1 MGCLAGFQQ
10 LPGSTDMVATCSNFQ
25 KVMTCLAPIKE
36 NCTSD
41 ENFQSSMTA
50 LNSVKSLCAG
60 GGECTGPLQN
70 CYKDAGIDTTGA
82 SMPEPSCEDAKT
94 LQTCLKGLS
103 TVCEGNYAYDQIK
116 TSLQD
121 VVAKCT
127 NLASAQCDLQAAMG
141 CLAGFQQLPGS
152 TDMAATCSN
161 FQKAMTCLAPIKEN
175 CNSDE
180 NFQSSMTALNSVESM
195 CAGGGECTGPLQNC
209 YKDAGIDTTGASMP
223 EPSCEDAKTLQT
235 CLKGLSTVC
244 EGNYAYDQSKTS
256 LQDVVAKCTNLASA
270 QCDLQAAMGCLAGF
284 QQLAGSTDMAATC
297 SNFQKVMTCLAPI
310 KENCNSD
317 ENFQSSMTAL
327 NSVESMCAGGG
338 ECTGPL
344 QNCYKDAGIDTTG
357 ASMPEPSCEDAKTLQ
372 TCLKGLST
380 VCEGNYAYDQIKT
393 SLQDVVSK
401 CTSGGEC
408 TGSLQNCY
416 KDAGID
422 ITGASMP
429 EPSCEDAK
437 TLQTCLKGL
446 STVCEGNYAYDQIK
460 TSLQDVVAICAGT
473 QAFPSFVLI
482 LVAAL
487 MTFVKGF

>member
-1 MGCLAGFQQ
+1 
-10 LPGSTDMVATCSNFQ
+10 
-25 KVMTCLAPIKE
+25 
-36 NCTSD
+36 
-41 ENFQSSMTA
+41 
-50 LNSVKSLCAG
+50 
-60 GGECTGPLQN
+60 
-70 CYKDAGIDTTGA
+70 
-82 SMPEPSCEDAKT
+82 
-94 LQTCLKGLS
+94 
-103 TVCEGNYAYDQIK
+103 
-116 TSLQD
+116 
-121 VVAKCT
+121 
-127 NLASAQCDLQAAMG
+127 
-141 CLAGFQQLPGS
+141 
-152 TDMAATCSN
+152 MAATCSN
-161 FQKAMTCLAPIKEN
+161 FQKVMTCLAPIKEN

-180 NFQSSMTALNSVESM
+180 NFQSSMTALYSVESM

-310 KENCNSD
+310 KENCTSD

-327 NSVESMCAGGG
+327 NSVKSLCAGGG

-393 SLQDVVSK
+393 SLQDVVAK

-408 TGSLQNCY
+408 TGPLQNCY

-422 ITGASMP
+422 TTGASMP

-460 TSLQDVVAICAGT
+460 TSLQDVVAKCAGT

-487 MTFVKGF
+487 MTFVKAF